1 MLFNIIKMKKKLF
14 TSTNS
19 KKGVLLE
26 SEDDEITVSIWRKET
41 PVSVKISRETVLEI
55 NDFIVEEFGNNED
68 ADKVAYWSN
77 YVKEFTASRVN
88 QIPDDFEP
96 EVFEG
101 PPEPPEE

>member
-1 MLFNIIKMKKKLF
+1 MKKKLF

-26 SEDDEITVSIWRKET
+26 SGDDKITISIWKKET
-41 PVSVKISRETVLEI
+41 PISVEIDRDTVLEI
-55 NDFIVEEFGNNED
+55 NDFIVEEFGDNED

-88 QIPDDFEP
+88 KTPDDLEQ
-96 EVFEG
+96 ETYDSSLDTKEQ
-101 PPEPPEE
+101 